1 MGIIN
6 DGDEHLAGLMDF
18 EGFLNEEAFAVM
30 VLAIEL
36 DFKRM
41 AKDAQDVV
49 IGVECAVEYGCDNSF
64 GIMIDEGV
72 FENGFT
78 GAGMTENETET
89 ALLSMNQEDV
99 EDILLVVEQGD
110 MLRIEGVLLETKM
123 GTNHK
128 E

>member
-1 MGIIN
+1 
-6 DGDEHLAGLMDF
+6 
-18 EGFLNEEAFAVM
+18 
-30 VLAIEL
+30 
-36 DFKRM
+36 
-41 AKDAQDVV
+41 
-49 IGVECAVEYGCDNSF
+49 
-64 GIMIDEGV
+64 MIDEGV